1 MIWPQNQAEY
11 AKDKDKSVYFFQC
24 RVLKEIQN
32 NYNLAG
38 RRRRRETGCV
48 LIMRQGEGMAKQ
60 RDKTSRIET

>member
-1 MIWPQNQAEY
+1 MQRSR
-11 AKDKDKSVYFFQC
+11 DKSVYYFQS

-32 NYNLAG
+32 NHNVDRG
-38 RRRRRETGCV
+38 QEEKQTGCV